1 VREGEREREREREKS
16 FCFIFGGG
24 VFLILLVFEEERKG
38 ERQQNAITG
47 STETFARLEGPHQA
61 GSSFHGERWGGRGG
75 AVSARAGTCKKKMK
89 KKLAEKK
96 RLGFVSLSRDSFD
109 ALRACDRGPSTY
121 GKREGKA
128 LEKCVRS
135 FFSFLQVFS

>member
-1 VREGEREREREREKS
+1 
-16 FCFIFGGG
+16 
-24 VFLILLVFEEERKG
+24 LILSVFEEERKG
-38 ERQQNAITG
+38 ERQQNANTE

-61 GSSFHGERWGGRGG
+61 GSSFHGERRGEGG

-96 RLGFVSLSRDSFD
+96 RLGFVSLSRDSFY
-109 ALRACDRGPSTY
+109 ALRACDRGSSTY

-128 LEKCVRS
+128 LEKCVRP

>member
-1 VREGEREREREREKS
+1 M
-16 FCFIFGGG
+16 
-24 VFLILLVFEEERKG
+24 ILSVFEEERKG
-38 ERQQNAITG
+38 ERQQNANTE

-61 GSSFHGERWGGRGG
+61 GSSFHGERRGG
-75 AVSARAGTCKKKMK
+75 GGGGGLGASGHLQEENE

-96 RLGFVSLSRDSFD
+96 RLGFVSLSRDSFY
-109 ALRACDRGPSTY
+109 ALRACDRGASTY